1 MGLVTTAKRDR
12 RGRFASTGS
21 ARRRRRHVGKLLPN
35 APEVRLEIAPGG
47 HLGVLTGRST
57 AATIWATIDDFLDKQ
72 PA

>member
-1 MGLVTTAKRDR
+1 M
-12 RGRFASTGS
+12 
-21 ARRRRRHVGKLLPN
+21 PN

-57 AATIWATIDDFLDKQ
+57 AATTWAMIDDFLDKQ